1 MSDTG
6 SDSDWGIDDEP
17 QASNGTN
24 EAGLEDDDALLRKKG
39 FATST
44 SVSITKKGTADTAES
59 LFNEWK
65 LTTRSGRSTASLSQ
79 LTHWLAKLG
88 IEGPRNLR
96 GLNLRDSSDEIG
108 HGSQFTVFRS
118 THTLDQSSVKEV
130 FKRVRIS
137 KRALRK
143 EKSLAMNS
151 DYLVG
156 LRQLEL
162 EVLSSGLLKHRNI
175 VRLLGWGCEHIN
187 HSDFQFRGT
196 DMYRRLS
203 RSVYSSSGSHY
214 GVGNDVPH

>member
-1 MSDTG
+1 MWNSG

-17 QASNGTN
+17 QVSNGTI
-24 EAGLEDDDALLRKKG
+24 
-39 FATST
+39 ATST
-44 SVSITKKGTADTAES
+44 SVSIRKKGTSDTTELTFS
-59 LFNEWK
+59 EWK

-79 LTHWLAKLG
+79 LTYWLAKLG

-137 KRALRK
+137 KLALRK

-187 HSDFQFRGT
+187 HSDFHFQGT
-196 DMYRRLS
+196 NMYRRLP
-203 RSVYSSSGSHY
+203 RSVYSSSSSHY
-214 GVGNDVPH
+214 GVSNDVPH